1 MFYRDLHADETYMDE
16 IRKEVNQDDTS
27 CELQLEMPPLNIQPK
42 SFVNKHFGPGTKMP
56 LAEFKKGTTTLA
68 FIYKPKNPAK
78 DKGGIVVAV
87 DSRASGGS
95 YISTKDVM
103 KILRINERM
112 VATMAGGAADCQFW
126 VQQVSKYCNLFE
138 LREGTPITVSAAS
151 KYFANVMYGYRNAG
165 LSVGSMIAGVD
176 DSGPA
181 LYLVENTGMRIKLP
195 KYVSV
200 GSGSLNAYG
209 ILDTQYK
216 AEMTDA
222 EALKLGRQAIMH
234 ATYRDGGSGGQ
245 CNVVHI
251 TSEGVKQYP
260 PEDVSEMYY
269 EFAQARGIDVYA
281 SV

>member
-1 MFYRDLHADETYMDE
+1 
-16 IRKEVNQDDTS
+16 
-27 CELQLEMPPLNIQPK
+27 
-42 SFVNKHFGPGTKMP
+42 
-56 LAEFKKGTTTLA
+56 
-68 FIYKPKNPAK
+68 
-78 DKGGIVVAV
+78 
-87 DSRASGGS
+87 
-95 YISTKDVM
+95 
-103 KILRINERM
+103 
-112 VATMAGGAADCQFW
+112 
-126 VQQVSKYCNLFE
+126 
-138 LREGTPITVSAAS
+138 
-151 KYFANVMYGYRNAG
+151 
-165 LSVGSMIAGVD
+165 MIAGVD

-245 CNVVHI
+245 CNGLWFNLLIKFNSKYFLVVHI